1 MFFTLAP
8 LLMLATNIR
17 YAADAVF
24 PPVAADAASP
34 ADATDISFLSNY
46 VATMSQQCCKNAKQM
61 AISSNDDDKRKT
73 VLIVVFRI
81 ESLFR
86 RLLILLYVAFRF

>member
-1 MFFTLAP
+1 
-8 LLMLATNIR
+8 MLATNIR

-24 PPVAADAASP
+24 PPVAADAADAASP

-46 VATMSQQCCKNAKQM
+46 VATMSQQCCNNAKQM